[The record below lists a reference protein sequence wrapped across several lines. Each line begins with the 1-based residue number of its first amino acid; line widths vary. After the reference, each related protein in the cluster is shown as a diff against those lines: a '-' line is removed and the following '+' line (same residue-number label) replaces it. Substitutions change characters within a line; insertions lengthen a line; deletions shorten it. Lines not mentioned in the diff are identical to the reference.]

1 VEEQNK
7 LLNTNPSHYIIAGIS
22 VIVLFFG
29 GLTLWSV
36 FFPFQGAVIASGVV
50 VVSGEKKIVQH
61 LEGGIVD
68 KILIKEGD
76 KVAEGD
82 LLIELKSSNVQSNVD
97 LLQGKLWA
105 KQAEAARLRSEAAMK
120 SNIAWPDDF
129 DTLNQN
135 SEIVT
140 MKIAEQDIFTSKRD
154 DLLGKKELYNSQIMQ
169 SGNRIEGFKQE
180 LKSLT
185 EIIQNL
191 EEDLNSK
198 IPLVKDQYLGKT
210 SILELQR
217 SLSDQKGR
225 KGKLTQDIAQS
236 YQAIQE
242 LKLRIIDLD
251 TQYKDQALAKLKVVT
266 DEIYAVKEQIKPQLD
281 AQERLKIRSPVSG
294 VVINLQVHSESSG
307 VISPGKPLL
316 EIVPEGSKMIIKAQ
330 VRPQDI
336 ISVKTGQDSKVQL
349 SAFQRKST
357 PPIKGKVTYVSPD
370 LLSRES
376 PQGAVQAV
384 QYYEAHVE
392 VDSLDL
398 TANKAYL
405 SPGMPATCYITT
417 DKRTVISYLLGPLLQ
432 NVDQAMRD

>member
-1 VEEQNK
+1 MEEQNK
-7 LLNTNPSHYIIAGIS
+7 LLNTNPSQYIIAGIL

-29 GLTLWSV
+29 GLTIWSV
-36 FFPFQGAVIASGVV
+36 FFPFQGAVIASGMV
-50 VVSGEKKIVQH
+50 VVSGEKKTVQH
-61 LEGGIVD
+61 LEGGMID
-68 KILIKEGD
+68 KILVKDGD

-97 LLQGKLWA
+97 LLQGRLWA

-120 SNIAWPDDF
+120 SKIIWPEDF

-140 MKIAEQDIFTSKRD
+140 VKIAEQDIFTSKRD
-154 DLLGKKELYNSQIMQ
+154 DLLGKKELYNSQILQ
-169 SGNRIEGFKQE
+169 LGNRIEGSKQE

-185 EIIQNL
+185 EIILNL

-198 IPLVKDQYLGKT
+198 IPLVKEKYLGKT

-225 KGKLTQDIAQS
+225 KGKLTQEIAQS

-242 LKLRIIDLD
+242 LKLRMIDLD

-307 VISPGKPLL
+307 VIPPGKPLL
-316 EIVPEGSKMIIKAQ
+316 EIVPEDSKMIIKAQ

-336 ISVKTGQDSKVQL
+336 ISVKTGQDTKVQL

-357 PPIKGKVTYVSPD
+357 PPVKGKVTYVSPD
-370 LLSRES
+370 LLSHES
-376 PQGAVQAV
+376 PQGVV

-392 VDSLDL
+392 VDKEDL
-398 TANKAYL
+398 AAKNAYL
-405 SPGMPATCYITT
+405 SPGMPVSCYITT
-417 DKRTVISYLLGPLLQ
+417 EKRTVISYLLDPLLK
-432 NVDQAMRD
+432 NVDTALRE